1 MKLVVD
7 MNLSPLWVKA
17 LQEAGHD
24 PVHWSK
30 VGNPRDSDSVILS
43 WAHANHRVVFTHDLD
58 FGTLLALSQA
68 KGPSVIQ
75 VRGQDVTPAAIST
88 LVIRAL
94 AQFEKQLTQGALV
107 VVDETS
113 RRVRLLPLK

>member
-1 MKLVVD
+1 MKTLR
-7 MNLSPLWVKA
+7 
-17 LQEAGHD
+17 EAGHD
-24 PVHWSK
+24 PVHWSE
-30 VGNPRDSDSVILS
+30 VGDPRDTDLVILS
-43 WAHANHRVVFTHDLD
+43 WAHSNQRVVFTHDLD
-58 FGTLLALSQA
+58 FGTLLALSRA

-75 VRGQDVTPAAIST
+75 VRGQDVTPAAISKF
-88 LVIRAL
+88 VIRAL